1 MNVGMAMA
9 AGSAALLAAKGSAA
23 AGAPRAAPYSLA
35 EARQDV
41 EYLRK
46 WYGIATDMMVGIKND
61 PENIKKARGIYTKI
75 FTPDAKVFLA
85 PYPLVPGTAPTRVGP
100 DGWADFVENALKP
113 AVAAQ
118 HLLGTQIAEVDEM
131 PVGIPGK
138 GKSSKG
144 HASCVSYLNA
154 WNMSQVDGQNRLTIT
169 ISIYRDLMRV
179 TPGVG
184 WQIYNMHLYRVSG
197 ESRIVA

>member
-1 MNVGMAMA
+1 
-9 AGSAALLAAKGSAA
+9 
-23 AGAPRAAPYSLA
+23 
-35 EARQDV
+35 
-41 EYLRK
+41 
-46 WYGIATDMMVGIKND
+46 
-61 PENIKKARGIYTKI
+61 
-75 FTPDAKVFLA
+75 
-85 PYPLVPGTAPTRVGP
+85 
-100 DGWADFVENALKP
+100 
-113 AVAAQ
+113 
-118 HLLGTQIAEVDEM
+118 M